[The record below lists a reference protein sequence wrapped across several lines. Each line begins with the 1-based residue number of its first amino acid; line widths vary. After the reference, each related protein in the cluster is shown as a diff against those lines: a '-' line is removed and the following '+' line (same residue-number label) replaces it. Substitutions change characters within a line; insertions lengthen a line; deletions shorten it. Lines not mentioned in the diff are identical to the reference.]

1 MNVERYPE
9 DLAVTPHDFSESEWR
24 DALADSAREGYSS
37 MWQAFSSAA
46 GQAMEQGRDARGK
59 VLWLLADACSMML
72 SPRSANEPFKPI
84 MVMGDRRSSIPDDL
98 TKEDVAFFAQI
109 VDEIDDARLK
119 ARIADL
125 VWLLAKPREVRF
137 ALIAIDSYRAI
148 PLDAETWVR
157 DGRECWNRAI
167 GLSRMLRQ
175 AAGDRLQEIETA
187 ILAALLPVVAE
198 DGYLAL
204 WLAEVLKSNRLGRGH
219 HPQVAEKLETLARQ
233 FEGAG
238 DLHRAV
244 DHWRAA
250 SGWFLLAG
258 NNEKAAEATVAVAEC
273 LVKQAVARISS
284 DSPSH
289 MAAASSYEE
298 AIQVYRTIPRAERAR
313 YRVDDRIIELRTL
326 LNESGEQSLGEMGII
341 RSPEIDIT
349 KLVEHARD
357 SVRDKSPL
365 EALKALANLHPGTNA
380 KQAREE
386 ALATLRK
393 HPLQSFFAATVMSR
407 DGRVIAKR
415 PGLSP
420 AGEPTADDE
429 IVIRSQMI
437 HDYEILLGLA
447 VQGEIIPALEIVLM
461 EHRLREADFVALA
474 AGSPVVPKGREQLFG
489 KGLFAGYDRD
499 WSSAIHL
506 LVPQIEH
513 MVRMALKQAG
523 VKTTTLDSNGIEN
536 ESGMST
542 LMDAP
547 EADKVFGD
555 DLAFEFRALFCDA
568 HGPNLRN
575 TIAHGLLED
584 EGCHSVYVVY
594 AWWLALKLVFNSFWV
609 ANRKSK
615 QGSAGGEEPT

>member
-9 DLAVTPHDFSESEWR
+9 DLAVTPQDFSECGWR
-24 DALADSAREGYSS
+24 AALADSTRESYSG

-46 GQAMEQGRDARGK
+46 KQAMEQGRDAHGK
-59 VLWLLADACSMML
+59 VLWLLADACSMTL
-72 SPRSANEPFKPI
+72 SPRSVNEPFKPI
-84 MVMGDRRSSIPDDL
+84 MIMGDRRSSIPDDL

-109 VDEIDDARLK
+109 VDEVDDVRLK
-119 ARIADL
+119 ARLADL
-125 VWLLAKPREVRF
+125 VWLMGKPRDVRF
-137 ALIAIDSYRAI
+137 ALRAIDSYRVI
-148 PLDAETWVR
+148 PLDTETWVR
-157 DGRECWNRAI
+157 DGRECWERAI

-175 AAGDRLQEIETA
+175 AAGDRLQEVEAA
-187 ILAALLPVVAE
+187 ILAALFPAVAE

-204 WLAEVLKSNRLGRGH
+204 WLAELLKSSRLGRDH
-219 HPQVAEKLETLARQ
+219 RPQIAEKLETLAHH
-233 FEGAG
+233 FEDEG

-244 DHWRAA
+244 DCWRAT
-250 SGWFLLAG
+250 SDWFQAAE
-258 NNEKAAEATVAVAEC
+258 NNEKAVDATVALAEC
-273 LVKQAVARISS
+273 LVRQALARVSS
-284 DSPSH
+284 GSPSH
-289 MAAASSYEE
+289 MAAASFYED
-298 AIQVYRTIPRAERAR
+298 AIQVYRTIPRADRAR
-313 YRVDDRIIELRTL
+313 HRADERIDELRTL
-326 LNESGEQSLGEMGII
+326 LNESGEKSLEEMGTIQ
-341 RSPEIDIT
+341 SPEIDIT

-357 SVRDKSPL
+357 TVRGKTPI
-365 EALKALANLHPGTNA
+365 EALKALANLHPGTNS

-420 AGEPTADDE
+420 AGDPTPDDE

-447 VQGEIIPALEIVLM
+447 VQGEILPAFEIVLM
-461 EHRLREADFVALA
+461 EHRLREADFIALA
-474 AGSPVVPKGREQLFG
+474 TGSPIVPKGREQLFG

-499 WSSAIHL
+499 WASAIHL

-523 VKTTTLDSNGIEN
+523 VKTATLDSNGIEN

-547 EADKVFGD
+547 EADKVFGEN
-555 DLAFEFRALFCDA
+555 LAFEFRALFCDA
-568 HGPNLRN
+568 YGPNLRN
-575 TIAHGLLED
+575 TIAHGLVD
-584 EGCHSVYVVY
+584 DDIGHSVYVVY

-609 ANRKSK
+609 ANRKNKRDASD
-615 QGSAGGEEPT
+615 GDEG

>member
-9 DLAVTPHDFSESEWR
+9 GLAVTPQDFSECGWR
-24 DALADSAREGYSS
+24 DALAGSAREGYSG

-46 GQAMEQGRDARGK
+46 KLAMEEGRDAHGK

-72 SPRSANEPFKPI
+72 SPRSVNEPFKPI
-84 MVMGDRRSSIPDDL
+84 MVMGDRRSSIPDDF

-109 VDEIDDARLK
+109 VDDIDDVRLK
-119 ARIADL
+119 ARLADL
-125 VWLLAKPREVRF
+125 VWLMGKPREVRF
-137 ALIAIDSYRAI
+137 ALTAIDSYRAI
-148 PLDAETWVR
+148 PLDTETWLR
-157 DGRECWNRAI
+157 DGRECWERAI

-187 ILAALLPVVAE
+187 ILAALFPAVAE

-204 WLAEVLKSNRLGRGH
+204 WLAELLKSTRLGRDH
-219 HPQVAEKLETLARQ
+219 RPQVAEKLETLAYH
-233 FEGAG
+233 FEGVG
-238 DLHRAV
+238 DQHRAV
-244 DHWRAA
+244 DYWRATSDWLQA
-250 SGWFLLAG
+250 AE
-258 NNEKAAEATVAVAEC
+258 NNEKAVDATVALAEC
-273 LVKQAVARISS
+273 LVKQALARVSS

-289 MAAASSYEE
+289 MAAASFYED

-313 YRVDDRIIELRTL
+313 HRVDERIGELRTL
-326 LNESGEQSLGEMGII
+326 LNESGEKSLEEMGTI

-357 SVRDKSPL
+357 SVRGKNPI

-420 AGEPTADDE
+420 AGDPTPDDE

-437 HDYEILLGLA
+437 QDYEILLGLA
-447 VQGEIIPALEIVLM
+447 VQGEILPALEIVLM
-461 EHRLREADFVALA
+461 EHRLREADFIALA
-474 AGSPVVPKGREQLFG
+474 AASPIVPKGREQLFG

-499 WSSAIHL
+499 WTSAIHL

-513 MVRMALKQAG
+513 MIRMALKHAG
-523 VKTTTLDSNGIEN
+523 VKTTTLDGNGIEN

-547 EADKVFGD
+547 EADKVFGE

-575 TIAHGLLED
+575 TIAHGLVD
-584 EGCHSVYVVY
+584 DDVGQSVHVVY

-609 ANRKSK
+609 AKRKNK
-615 QGSAGGEEPT
+615 GVDTEENEE

>member
-9 DLAVTPHDFSESEWR
+9 GLTITPQDFSGCGWR
-24 DALADSAREGYSS
+24 EALTESARDGYSA
-37 MWQAFSSAA
+37 MWQALSFAA
-46 GQAMEQGRDARGK
+46 RQAIGQGREAHSK
-59 VLWLLADACSMML
+59 MLWLLADACSMML
-72 SPRSANEPFKPI
+72 SPRGVNEPFKPF
-84 MVMGDRRSSIPDDL
+84 MVMGDRRSPIPDDL
-98 TKEDVAFFAQI
+98 SKVDVDFFAKI
-109 VDEIDDARLK
+109 LDEIDDVRLK
-119 ARIADL
+119 ARLADL
-125 VWLLAKPREVRF
+125 VWLMGKPREVRF
-137 ALIAIDSYRAI
+137 ALMAIDAYRAI
-148 PLDAETWVR
+148 PLDSETWVR
-157 DGRECWNRAI
+157 DGRECWERAI

-175 AAGDRLQEIETA
+175 AAGDRLQEIEAA
-187 ILAALLPVVAE
+187 ILAALFPAVAG

-204 WLAEVLKSNRLGRGH
+204 WLAELLKSSRLGHDHR
-219 HPQVAEKLETLARQ
+219 PQVAEKLETLARQ
-233 FEGAG
+233 FEDEG

-244 DHWRAA
+244 DYWRATSDWYQA
-250 SGWFLLAG
+250 AE
-258 NNEKAAEATVAVAEC
+258 NKEKAVDATVALAEC
-273 LVKQAVARISS
+273 LATQAMARVSS

-289 MAAASSYEE
+289 MAAASFYED
-298 AIQVYRTIPRAERAR
+298 AIQIYRTVPRAERSR
-313 YRVDDRIIELRTL
+313 HRVDQRINELRTL
-326 LNESGEQSLGEMGII
+326 LNESGEKSLDEMGTI

-357 SVRDKSPL
+357 SVRGKSPV
-365 EALKALANLHPGTNA
+365 EALKALADLHPGANA

-393 HPLQSFFAATVMSR
+393 HPLQAFFGATTLSH

-415 PGLSP
+415 PGLTPSGDLTP
-420 AGEPTADDE
+420 DDE

-447 VQGEIIPALEIVLM
+447 VRGEILPALEIVLM
-461 EHRLREADFVALA
+461 EHRLREADFIALA
-474 AGSPVVPKGREQLFG
+474 AESPIVPNGREQLFG

-499 WSSAIHL
+499 WASAIHL
-506 LVPQIEH
+506 LIPQIEH

-542 LMDAP
+542 LMDSP

-575 TIAHGLLED
+575 MIAHGLLD
-584 EGCHSVYVVY
+584 DDVGRSVYVVY

-609 ANRKSK
+609 AKRKTK
-615 QGSAGGEEPT
+615 QDETGGAAV